1 MTGTSRIHW
10 LRSGICFAL
19 VILLAFC
26 PLLQLRAHA
35 ASFEDIVMIIW
46 SAMKGC
52 GIQLYGAVSDT
63 LSFLS
68 NEVSEFISSANQSI
82 SNVISGFR
90 YSVNNLG
97 EFIINNTFL
106 DFINDFISW
115 FQNKY
120 NLGDNDNVQ
129 LTEGTVRLDGLVSYG
144 LPLQIVR
151 DVFTINWSVYIA
163 TSSVY
168 AIFDKVSLNSHT
180 FNVSF
185 WSNDEATV
193 KKVSITN
200 SNGNTLESE
209 LELVETADNGIYWVR
224 DGQGF
229 DDRYYDISNYTVYL
243 WDTVHEAYTSLP
255 EIEMPEPPVYAF
267 TTTIIAPEYNA
278 DFVFGDGAVINI
290 GSDWGDTI
298 YDLFDH
304 IRRLIGDLSN
314 QITIYYRSMQQ
325 IQEQVPPASDVT
337 NLPSGSIYQING
349 LLQDSNGEGGL
360 RLGGIWHYVTSW
372 VEDFSEAAPIVWYC
386 VTSCPDP
393 IVNMVYAVT
402 VITIVIGFIH
412 KARSH

>member
-1 MTGTSRIHW
+1 M
-10 LRSGICFAL
+10 RSGICFAL

-46 SAMKGC
+46 SAMQGC
-52 GIQLYGAVSDT
+52 GIKLYGAVNDT
-63 LSFLS
+63 ISFLS
-68 NEVSEFISSANQSI
+68 NEVSEFISSTNQTI
-82 SNVISGFR
+82 SNAISGFR

-97 EFIINNTFL
+97 EFIINNSFL
-106 DFINDFISW
+106 GFVNDFIQW

-120 NLGDNDNVQ
+120 NLSNNSDVQ
-129 LTEGTVRLDGLVSYG
+129 LTNSFTSLNGLTSYSLPMRIVNQTV
-144 LPLQIVR
+144 
-151 DVFTINWSVYIA
+151 FAEWTVYIVTGPA
-163 TSSVY
+163 FCIWYEDSYNASS
-168 AIFDKVSLNSHT
+168 ASL
-180 FNVSF
+180 SF
-185 WSNDEATV
+185 WSNTECTV
-193 KKVSITN
+193 LKTYG
-200 SNGNTLESE
+200 SNNNQWTSTYQLT
-209 LELVETADNGIYWVR
+209 ETAANGIYWAR
-224 DGQGF
+224 DRTSYAKTGYGLDVF
-229 DDRYYDISNYTVYL
+229 DIYL
-243 WDTVHEAYTSLP
+243 WDDVHEAYTSLP
-255 EIEMPEPPVYAF
+255 VIEPGEPAIYAV
-267 TTTIIAPEYNA
+267 TTTIVAPEYNA

-290 GSDWGDTI
+290 GGDWGDTI

-337 NLPSGSIYQING
+337 NLPSGSIYHING

-372 VEDFSEAAPIVWYC
+372 VEDFTEAAPIVWYC
-386 VTSCPDP
+386 VTSCPNP